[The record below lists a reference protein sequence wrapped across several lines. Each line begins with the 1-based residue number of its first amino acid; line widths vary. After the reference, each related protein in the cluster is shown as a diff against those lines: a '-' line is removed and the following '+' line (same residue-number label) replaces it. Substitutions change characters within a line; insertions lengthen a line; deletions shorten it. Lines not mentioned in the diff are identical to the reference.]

1 MSIPRP
7 RMHWVA
13 TADTS
18 SGRGAAATGVTNV
31 SGSAKPTRAI
41 PSRLYETVLMNLS
54 LRDSHPEPT
63 IDAASSPPTAARQAF
78 NAPRALY
85 YLPVPSETPLS
96 SLESRAAVGADFS
109 AGPSA

>member
-41 PSRLYETVLMNLS
+41 PSRLYESGLMNLS
-54 LRDSHPEPT
+54 LRDSPPETT

-96 SLESRAAVGADFS
+96 ALGMTAADDADFS
-109 AGPSA
+109 GVPNA